1 MFDFFSYFFRDF
13 RWQDILDFIIMFY
26 LAYRVLL
33 LIKGTRAVQ
42 MLTGIGFIIIA
53 FLLSAKL
60 ELHTLHWI
68 LNKFLSP
75 IVLIFIILFQ
85 DDIRRALSHV
95 GKNPF
100 FSKLSFIEETQIID
114 ELVKACLSMA
124 QKKIGALIVLQRTM
138 GLDNYIEV
146 GHKIDSQVSSE
157 LITSIFLPYSPIHDG
172 ALILQNGRMT
182 AAGCFLPL
190 TVDPTVKK
198 TLGTRHRAALGL
210 TEETD
215 AVVIVVSEEEGEV
228 SLVVGG
234 KMRQGLDGATL
245 RQILLNL
252 FEAKSEQE
260 EKVEIQA

>member
-1 MFDFFSYFFRDF
+1 MLNFINHFFRDF
-13 RWQDILDFIIMFY
+13 RWQDIIDFAIMFY
-26 LAYRVLL
+26 LSYRILL

-42 MLTGIGFIIIA
+42 MLTGLGMIIVA
-53 FLLSAKL
+53 FLVSSKL
-60 ELHTLHWI
+60 ELHTLHWL

-85 DDIRRALSHV
+85 DDIRRALTHV

-100 FSKLSFIEETQIID
+100 FSGLTAIEETQIID
-114 ELVKACLSMA
+114 ELVKACISLA
-124 QKKIGALIVLQRTM
+124 QKKIGALIAIERQM
-138 GLDNYIEV
+138 GLQNYIEV
-146 GHKIDSQVSSE
+146 GHQIDSQVNAE

-172 ALILQNGRMT
+172 ALILQKGRIT

-215 AVVIVVSEEEGEV
+215 AVVIVVSEEIGEV

-234 KMRQGLDGATL
+234 KMRQGLDGPTL
-245 RQILLNL
+245 RKILLNL
-252 FEAKSEQE
+252 FEVKGEAPENLEQT
-260 EKVEIQA
+260 V